1 MRFRLRALV
10 VPCLLFAAA
19 CSGDSP
25 STTPDDP
32 GAPGAS
38 GEAQTVPPIE
48 QRATGLGVSIVSS
61 DAAGAPRLIRAIV
74 PRAVPAG
81 MAPGAAA
88 RDHVAALK
96 ELWVAQGQTTDLVE
110 RSTQLLRN
118 GATVVTLGQ
127 EVDGVP
133 VHRGEV
139 HVLLHPDGKLAA
151 VSGTLVASA
160 AKPRFVSSSREALGH
175 ALDEQYGA
183 ARPPAAITEEAAAA
197 GDTDGWQTLAVASTP
212 DLQVE
217 SARVRR
223 ELTKIDDG
231 LAPVWRVEVM
241 GTAAFDPMID
251 ASPFY
256 AHEYLVSDDRGEI
269 VGDTNLMQND
279 AFVYRVY
286 AETTGNRRLLDGPLA
301 GFSPHPTG
309 VPDGSVPALIPQN
322 LVVMEAFNGPV
333 DPWLPANATT
343 TSGNNAE
350 AFADMDGTNGASPSD
365 LRPEVRA
372 GRVLSYTYNHEIGPL
387 DTPDQSKA
395 AAVNAFFIVNWLHDW
410 WYDSG
415 FTEATHNAQRD
426 NFGRGGVANDPML
439 VLAQAGANIGNRN
452 NANMGTPADGG
463 RPRMRMYLWSAPTT
477 TSLDGPSGPLASEA
491 IGSGPRNFD
500 LQGDLAIP
508 TDTTAP
514 FDDACQRITSNVT
527 GKIVLTTFSGVCNSA
542 NVVANAKAAGAA
554 GVMIEDQ
561 AGDNPRGFGGNGPS
575 NLPGLAIGV
584 TVGESLKAGLATGTV
599 TVTMH
604 SVAMGVERDGDL
616 DNTVVAHEWGHYLHH
631 RLAACSAQQC
641 GGMSEGWGDFNALL
655 MMLRDGDNRDGAYP
669 EAVYALADGTPNS
682 AYFGIRRFPYS
693 RDRSK
698 DPRTFKHIGDENPLP
713 GARSGAGNSEV
724 HATGEIWATMMWE
737 VLNVL
742 ADEHG
747 VNIARRRMSDYVVA
761 GLLLAPPDAT
771 FTEQRDALLA
781 AASALDTDDMILM
794 AAAFAGRGAGSCAVS
809 PSNSSATNAGV
820 IESGTLAGKFGLGG
834 LSLVDDG
841 TSCDH
846 DGYLDPGESGTLH
859 LTLANNG
866 IIAAENVTV
875 TATTTAT
882 GVRIGAPLRI
892 AALQPFTSS
901 SLALPV
907 TVLQTAP
914 RNTLVTINVHVA
926 GNNTCTANGVDASL
940 TIRIGADDVPT
951 SSATERAETRI
962 TPWTPTGSRAADL
975 WGRALDASG
984 NRTLFAQNAGFS
996 TDTQY
1001 VSPPLQA
1008 SSTEPVIVNLQHAY
1022 SLEGGPSAFIDGGVI
1037 ELSTDGGATWRDVT
1051 AFGSNPGY
1059 NATLVGTGSNVLR
1072 GRMAYSGTSAGFPA
1086 LQPLELDFGN
1096 QFAGTTF
1103 QIRFRLGTD
1112 GGGALVGWFID
1123 DITVHGLINTP
1134 FPIVVAE
1141 TATCTARRAALD
1153 DSAVAAASGSPAVSL
1168 DAFDRAVCVLN
1179 EALP

>member
-1 MRFRLRALV
+1 MLFRLRALL
-10 VPCLLFAAA
+10 VPSLLFAAA

-25 STTPDDP
+25 STAPDDP
-32 GAPGAS
+32 GPPGAS
-38 GEAQTVPPIE
+38 GEGQTVTPID
-48 QRATGLGVSIVSS
+48 QKATGLGMSIVAI

-74 PRAVPAG
+74 PPAVPAG
-81 MAPGAAA
+81 MSPGAAA
-88 RDHVAALK
+88 REHVAALK
-96 ELWVAQGQTTDLVE
+96 ELWVAQGPTTDLVE
-110 RSTQLLRN
+110 RGAQPLRN
-118 GATVVTLGQ
+118 GATVVTLAQ
-127 EVDGVP
+127 EVEGIP
-133 VHRGEV
+133 VHRGEL
-139 HVLLHPDGKLAA
+139 HVLLHADRSLAA
-151 VSGTLVASA
+151 VSGTLLASA
-160 AKPRFVSSSREALGH
+160 AKPRFVSSAREALGH
-175 ALDEQYGA
+175 ALDKQYGA
-183 ARPPAAITEEAAAA
+183 ARPQPAITEEAAAT
-197 GDTDGWQTLAVASTP
+197 GDADGWQTLAVASTA

-217 SARVRR
+217 SARARR
-223 ELTKIDDG
+223 ELTKTDSG
-231 LAPVWRVEVM
+231 LAPVWRVEVT
-241 GTAAFDPMID
+241 GTGAFDPMID
-251 ASPFY
+251 ASPSY
-256 AHEYLVSDDRGEI
+256 AHEYLVSDDGKI
-269 VGDTNLMQND
+269 VRDTDLMQND

-286 AETTGNRRLLDGPLA
+286 AETTGNRRPLDGPLA

-309 VPDGSVPALIPQN
+309 VPDGSVPGLIPQN

-333 DPWLPANATT
+333 DPWLPVNATT

-350 AFADMDGTNGASPSD
+350 AFADMDGSNGASPSD
-365 LRPEVRA
+365 IRPEVRS
-372 GRVLSYTYNHEIGPL
+372 GRVLNYTYNHEIGPL

-426 NFGRGGVANDPML
+426 NFGRGGVANDPLL

-452 NANMGTPADGG
+452 NANMSTPGDGA

-477 TSLDGPSGPLASEA
+477 TSLDGPSGPLGSEA

-500 LQGDLAIP
+500 LQGDLIIP

-514 FDDACQRITSNVT
+514 FDDACQRITSNVA

-554 GVMIEDQ
+554 AVMIVDP

-575 NLPGLAIGV
+575 NLPGLAVGA
-584 TVGESLKAGLATGTV
+584 TVGDSLKAGLAAGTV

-604 SVAMGVERDGDL
+604 SASAGVERDGDL

-631 RLAACSAQQC
+631 RLASCGAQQC
-641 GGMSEGWGDFNALL
+641 GGMSEGWGDFNSLL
-655 MMLRDGDNRDGAYP
+655 MMLREGDDRDGAYP
-669 EAVYALADGTPNS
+669 EAIYALADGTPNS

-698 DPRTFKHIGDENPLP
+698 NPLTFKHIGDENPLP

-724 HATGEIWATMMWE
+724 HATGEIWATMMWD
-737 VLNVL
+737 VVNVL
-742 ADEHG
+742 ADQHG
-747 VNIARRRMSDYVVA
+747 VNIARRRMSDYVVT

-781 AASALDTDDMILM
+781 AAGALDTDDMILM

-846 DGYLDPGESGTLH
+846 DGYLDPGESGMLH

-882 GVRIGAPLRI
+882 GIRIGAPLKI
-892 AALQPFTSS
+892 TALQAFTSS
-901 SLALPV
+901 SLAIPV
-907 TVLQTAP
+907 TVLPTAP
-914 RNTLVTINVHVA
+914 RNTLVTIKVHVA
-926 GNNTCTANGVDASL
+926 GSNTCDPSGVDASL
-940 TIRIGADDVPT
+940 TIRTGVDDVPT

-962 TPWTPTGSRAADL
+962 TPWTATGTGAAGL

-984 NRTLFAQNAGFS
+984 NRTIFARNAASS

-1008 SSTEPVIVNLQHAY
+1008 SPTEPVVIDLKQAY
-1022 SLEGGPSAFIDGGVI
+1022 SLEGAAPTFFDGGVI
-1037 ELSTDGGATWRDVT
+1037 ELSTDGGATWRDAT
-1051 AFGSNPGY
+1051 AFGANPGY
-1059 NATLVGTGSNVLR
+1059 SATLTTGGGNALG
-1072 GRMAYSGTSAGFPA
+1072 GRMAFSGTSAGVPA
-1086 LQPLELDFGN
+1086 LQPLELNFGT

-1112 GGGALVGWFID
+1112 GGASLVGWFLD

-1134 FPIVVAE
+1134 FPILVAE
-1141 TATCTARRAALD
+1141 PSTCTGGTATVARSD
-1153 DSAVAAASGSPAVSL
+1153 VATTRGSPAVSL
-1168 DAFDRAVCVLN
+1168 EAFDRAVCVLN

>member
-1 MRFRLRALV
+1 MPV
-10 VPCLLFAAA
+10 
-19 CSGDSP
+19 D
-25 STTPDDP
+25 
-32 GAPGAS
+32 
-38 GEAQTVPPIE
+38 QK
-48 QRATGLGVSIVSS
+48 ATGLGMSIVSS

-96 ELWVAQGQTTDLVE
+96 ELWVAQGPTTDLVE
-110 RSTQLLRN
+110 RSTQPLRN
-118 GATVVTLGQ
+118 GAAVVTLAQ

-133 VHRGEV
+133 VYRGEL
-139 HVLLHPDGKLAA
+139 HVLLHADGRLAA
-151 VSGTLVASA
+151 VSGTLMAST
-160 AKPRFVSSSREALGH
+160 AKPRFVSSASDALGH
-175 ALDEQYGA
+175 ALDKQYGA
-183 ARPPAAITEEAAAA
+183 ARPQPAITEEAADADA
-197 GDTDGWQTLAVASTP
+197 DGWQTLAVASTP

-217 SARVRR
+217 SARARR
-223 ELTKIDDG
+223 ELTKLDSG
-231 LAPVWRVEVM
+231 LVPVWRVEVI
-241 GTAAFDPMID
+241 GTGAFDPMSD

-256 AHEYLVSDDRGEI
+256 AHEYLVSDDGGQI
-269 VGDTNLMQND
+269 VRDTDLVQND

-286 AETTGNRRLLDGPLA
+286 AETTGNRRPLDGPLA

-309 VPDGSVPALIPQN
+309 MPDGSVPALIPQN
-322 LVVMEAFNGPV
+322 LVVMEAFNASL
-333 DPWLPANATT
+333 DPWLPVDATT

-350 AFADMDGTNGASPSD
+350 AFADMDGSNGASPSD
-365 LRPEVRA
+365 IRPEVRS
-372 GRVLSYTYNHEIGPL
+372 GRVLDYTYNHEIGPL

-415 FTEATHNAQRD
+415 FTEATHNGQRD
-426 NFGRGGVANDPML
+426 NFGRGGVANDPLL

-452 NANMGTPADGG
+452 NANMATPADGA
-463 RPRMRMYLWSAPTT
+463 RPRMRMYLWSAPTA
-477 TSLDGPSGPLASEA
+477 TSLDGPGGPLSSEA

-514 FDDACQRITSNVT
+514 FDDACQRITSNVA

-554 GVMIEDQ
+554 GVMIEDP

-575 NLPGLAIGV
+575 NLPGLAVGV

-604 SVAMGVERDGDL
+604 SASSGVERDGDL
-616 DNTVVAHEWGHYLHH
+616 DNTVVTHEWGHYLHH

-641 GGMSEGWGDFNALL
+641 SGMSEGWGDFNALL
-655 MMLRDGDNRDGAYP
+655 MMLREGDDRDGAYP
-669 EAVYALADGTPNS
+669 EAIYAVDDGTPNS
-682 AYFGIRRFPYS
+682 AYFGIRRVPYS

-698 DPRTFKHIGDENPLP
+698 DPLTFKHIGDENPLP

-724 HATGEIWATMMWE
+724 HATGEIWATMMWD

-742 ADEHG
+742 ADQHG
-747 VNIARRRMSDYVVA
+747 VTIARRRMSDYVVT

-781 AASALDTDDMILM
+781 AASALDTDDMLLM

-846 DGYLDPGESGTLH
+846 DGYLDPGESGLLH

-882 GVRIGAPLRI
+882 GIQIGAPLRI
-892 AALQPFTSS
+892 TALQPFTSS
-901 SLALPV
+901 SLTIPV
-907 TVLQTAP
+907 TVLPTAP
-914 RNTLVTINVHVA
+914 RNTLVTIKVHVA
-926 GNNTCTANGVDASL
+926 GDNTCDRSGVDASL
-940 TIRIGADDVPT
+940 TIRTGADDVPT

-962 TPWTPTGSRAADL
+962 TPWTATGAGAAGL
-975 WGRALDASG
+975 WGRAVDASG
-984 NRTLFAQNAGFS
+984 NRTFFAENAAFS

-1008 SSTEPVIVNLQHAY
+1008 SPTEPVVVDLKQAY
-1022 SLEGGPSAFIDGGVI
+1022 SLEGDPSGFFDGGVI
-1037 ELSTDGGATWRDVT
+1037 ELSTDGGATWRDAT
-1051 AFGSNPGY
+1051 AFGASPGY
-1059 NATLVGTGSNVLR
+1059 NATLRTGSGNVLG
-1072 GRMAYSGTSAGFPA
+1072 GRMAFSGTSAGFPA
-1086 LQPLELDFGN
+1086 LQPLELNFGN
-1096 QFAGTTF
+1096 QFAGTAF

-1112 GGGALVGWFID
+1112 GGASLVGWFID

-1134 FPIVVAE
+1134 FPILVAE
-1141 TATCTARRAALD
+1141 TATCTARAALLD
-1153 DSAVAAASGSPAVSL
+1153 HSTVATTRGSPPVSL
-1168 DAFDRAVCVLN
+1168 AAFDRAVCVLN

>member
-10 VPCLLFAAA
+10 VPSFLFAAA

-25 STTPDDP
+25 SATPDEP
-32 GAPGAS
+32 GAPGGS
-38 GEAQTVPPIE
+38 DDGQTATPID
-48 QRATGLGVSIVSS
+48 QRATGLGMSIVAS
-61 DAAGAPRLIRAIV
+61 DDSGAPRLIRAIV
-74 PRAVPAG
+74 PRAVAAG

-96 ELWVAQGQTTDLVE
+96 ELWVAQGQTTDLAL
-110 RSTQLLRN
+110 RSTQPLRN
-118 GATVVTLGQ
+118 GATVVTLAQ
-127 EVDGVP
+127 EVDGIP
-133 VHRGEV
+133 VYQGEL
-139 HVLLHPDGKLAA
+139 HVLLHTDGKLAA
-151 VSGTLVASA
+151 ISGTLMASA

-175 ALDEQYGA
+175 ALDKQYGA
-183 ARPPAAITEEAAAA
+183 ARPQPAIIEEAAPA
-197 GDTDGWQTLAVASTP
+197 GDADGWQTLAVASTP
-212 DLQVE
+212 ELQVE
-217 SARVRR
+217 SARARR
-223 ELTKIDDG
+223 ELTKIDNG
-231 LAPVWRVEVM
+231 LERVWRVEVV
-241 GTAAFDPMID
+241 GTGAFDPMID

-256 AHEYLVSDDRGEI
+256 AHEYLVSDDSGKI
-269 VGDTNLMQND
+269 VRDTDLVQND

-286 AETTGNRRLLDGPLA
+286 AETTGNRRPFDGPLD

-309 VPDGSVPALIPQN
+309 IPDGSVPGLIPPN
-322 LVVMEAFNGPV
+322 LVVMEAFNGSV

-350 AFADMDGTNGASPSD
+350 AFADMDGSNGASPSD
-365 LRPEVRA
+365 IRPEVRA
-372 GRVLSYTYNHEIGPL
+372 GRVLNYTYNHEIGPL

-415 FTEATHNAQRD
+415 FTEATRNAQRD
-426 NFGRGGVANDPML
+426 NFGRGGVANDPLL

-452 NANMGTPADGG
+452 NANMSTPADGG

-514 FDDACQRITSNVT
+514 FDDACQRITSDVA
-527 GKIVLTTFSGVCNSA
+527 GKIVLATFSGVCNSA

-554 GVMIEDQ
+554 GIMIEDP

-575 NLPGLAIGV
+575 NLSGLAVGV
-584 TVGESLKAGLATGTV
+584 TVGEALKAGLATGTV

-604 SVAMGVERDGDL
+604 SVSMGVERDGDL

-631 RLAACSAQQC
+631 RLASCGAQQC
-641 GGMSEGWGDFNALL
+641 SGMSEGWGDFNALL
-655 MMLRDGDNRDGAYP
+655 MMLRDADNRDGAYP
-669 EAVYALADGTPNS
+669 EALYALADGTPNS

-747 VNIARRRMSDYVVA
+747 VTIARRRMSDYVVA

-892 AALQPFTSS
+892 PALQPFTSS
-901 SLALPV
+901 SLAIPV

-914 RNTLVTINVHVA
+914 RNTLVTIKVHVA
-926 GNNTCTANGVDASL
+926 GDNTCSANGVDASL
-940 TIRIGADDVPT
+940 TIRTGADDVPAA
-951 SSATERAETRI
+951 SATEGAEARI
-962 TPWTPTGSRAADL
+962 TPWTPTGAGAAGL
-975 WGRALDASG
+975 WGTALEASG
-984 NRTLFAQNAGFS
+984 NRTLFAQNAAFT

-1008 SSTEPVIVNLQHAY
+1008 SPSEPVVIDLTQAY
-1022 SLEGGPSAFIDGGVI
+1022 SLEGDPSAFFDGGVI

-1051 AFGSNPGY
+1051 AFGANPGY
-1059 NATLVGTGSNVLR
+1059 NATLVGSALR

-1096 QFAGTTF
+1096 QFAGTAF
-1103 QIRFRLGTD
+1103 QIRFRLSTD
-1112 GGGALVGWFID
+1112 GGASFVGWFID
-1123 DITVHGLINTP
+1123 NIAVHGLINTP

-1141 TATCTARRAALD
+1141 TATCTARKTPLD
-1153 DSAVAAASGSPAVSL
+1153 DSAVATTSGSPAVSL
-1168 DAFDRAVCVLN
+1168 DGFDRAVCVLN

>member
-1 MRFRLRALV
+1 MLFRLRALV
-10 VPCLLFAAA
+10 VPSLLFAAA
-19 CSGDSP
+19 CSGGSP
-25 STTPDDP
+25 LPTPDDP
-32 GAPGAS
+32 GPPGAS
-38 GEAQTVPPIE
+38 DGAQTVAPID
-48 QRATGLGVSIVSS
+48 QKATGLGMSIVSS
-61 DAAGAPRLIRAIV
+61 DAAGAPRLIRAIE
-74 PRAVPAG
+74 PRAAPAG
-81 MAPGAAA
+81 MSPGAAA

-110 RSTQLLRN
+110 RSTQPLRN
-118 GATVVTLGQ
+118 GATVVTLAQ

-133 VHRGEV
+133 VYRGEL
-139 HVLLHPDGKLAA
+139 HVLLHTDGRLAA
-151 VSGTLVASA
+151 VSGTLMAAA
-160 AKPRFVSSSREALGH
+160 AKPRFVSSASEALGH
-175 ALDEQYGA
+175 ALDKQYGA
-183 ARPPAAITEEAAAA
+183 ARPQPAITEDATAD
-197 GDTDGWQTLAVASTP
+197 GDADGWQTLAVASTP

-217 SARVRR
+217 TARARR
-223 ELTKIDDG
+223 ELTKIDNG
-231 LAPVWRVEVM
+231 LVPVWRVEVM
-241 GTAAFDPMID
+241 GTGAFDPRID

-256 AHEYLVSDDRGEI
+256 AREYLVSDDSGQI
-269 VGDTNLMQND
+269 VQDTDLMQND

-286 AETTGNRRLLDGPLA
+286 AETTGNRRPLDGPLA

-309 VPDGSVPALIPQN
+309 VPDGSVPTLIPQN
-322 LVVMEAFNGPV
+322 LVVMEAFNVPL
-333 DPWLPANATT
+333 DPWLPTNATT

-350 AFADMDGTNGASPSD
+350 AFADMDGSNGASPSD
-365 LRPEVRA
+365 IRPEVRS
-372 GRVLSYTYNHEIGPL
+372 GRVLNYTYNHEIGPL

-395 AAVNAFFIVNWLHDW
+395 AAVNAFFLVNWLHDW

-415 FTEATHNAQRD
+415 FTEATHNGQRD
-426 NFGRGGVANDPML
+426 NFGRGGVANDPLL

-452 NANMGTPADGG
+452 NANMATPADGA
-463 RPRMRMYLWSAPTT
+463 RPRMRMYLWSAPTAT
-477 TSLDGPSGPLASEA
+477 ALDGPNGPLASEA

-500 LQGDLAIP
+500 LQGDIAIP

-514 FDDACQRITSNVT
+514 FDDACQRITSNVA

-554 GVMIEDQ
+554 GVMIEDP

-575 NLPGLAIGV
+575 NLPGLAVGV
-584 TVGESLKAGLATGTV
+584 TVGESLKAGLATGIV

-604 SVAMGVERDGDL
+604 SVSSGVERDGDL

-641 GGMSEGWGDFNALL
+641 SGMSEGWGDFNSL
-655 MMLRDGDNRDGAYP
+655 MMMMREGDDRDGAFP
-669 EAVYALADGTPNS
+669 EAIYALADGTPNS

-698 DPRTFKHIGDENPLP
+698 DPLTFKHIGDENPLP

-724 HATGEIWATMMWE
+724 HATGEIWATMMWD

-742 ADEHG
+742 ADQHG
-747 VNIARRRMSDYVVA
+747 VNIARRRMSDYVVT

-809 PSNSSATNAGV
+809 PSNSSTTNAGV

-846 DGYLDPGESGTLH
+846 DGYLDPGESGMLH
-859 LTLANNG
+859 LTLANAG

-882 GVRIGAPLRI
+882 GIQIGAPLRI

-901 SLALPV
+901 SLAIPV

-914 RNTLVTINVHVA
+914 RNTLVTIKVHVA
-926 GNNTCTANGVDASL
+926 GDNTCDRTGVDASL
-940 TIRIGADDVPT
+940 TIRTGADDVPT

-962 TPWTPTGSRAADL
+962 TPWTATGAGAASL

-984 NRTLFAQNAGFS
+984 NRTIFAANAAFS

-1008 SSTEPVIVNLQHAY
+1008 SPTLPVVIDLKQAY
-1022 SLEGGPSAFIDGGVI
+1022 SLEGDLSAFFDGGVI

-1051 AFGSNPGY
+1051 AFGVNPGY
-1059 NATLVGTGSNVLR
+1059 NATLRTGGGNALG

-1096 QFAGTTF
+1096 QFASTTF

-1112 GGGALVGWFID
+1112 GGAAFVGWLID
-1123 DITVHGLINTP
+1123 DITVHGLVNTP
-1134 FPIVVAE
+1134 FPILVAE
-1141 TATCTARRAALD
+1141 TATCTGGKAPLAH
-1153 DSAVAAASGSPAVSL
+1153 SAVATTRGSPAVSL

-1179 EALP
+1179 EAMP

>member
-1 MRFRLRALV
+1 MLSRLRALV
-10 VPCLLFAAA
+10 VPSFLFAAA

-32 GAPGAS
+32 GAPDEGQAV
-38 GEAQTVPPIE
+38 TPID
-48 QRATGLGVSIVSS
+48 QKATGLGMSIASS

-88 RDHVAALK
+88 RDHVTALK

-110 RSTQLLRN
+110 RSAQPLRN

-133 VHRGEV
+133 VNRGEL
-139 HVLLHPDGKLAA
+139 HVLLHTDGRLAA
-151 VSGTLVASA
+151 VSGTLLASA
-160 AKPRFVSSSREALGH
+160 AKPHFVSSSREALGH
-175 ALDEQYGA
+175 ALDQQYGA
-183 ARPPAAITEEAAAA
+183 ARAQPAITEETAA
-197 GDTDGWQTLAVASTP
+197 GDADGWQTLAVASSP

-217 SARVRR
+217 SARARR
-223 ELTKIDDG
+223 ELTKLDTG
-231 LAPVWRVEVM
+231 LAPVWRLEVM
-241 GTAAFDPMID
+241 GTGAFDPKID

-256 AHEYLVSDDRGEI
+256 AHEYLVSDDGGKILR
-269 VGDTNLMQND
+269 DTDLMQND

-286 AETTGNRRLLDGPLA
+286 AETTGNRRPLDGPLG

-309 VPDGSVPALIPQN
+309 VPDGSAPGLVPTN
-322 LVVMEAFNGPV
+322 LVVMEAFNATL

-365 LRPEVRA
+365 IKPEVRA
-372 GRVLSYTYNHEIGPL
+372 GRVLNYTYNHEIGPL

-395 AAVNAFFIVNWLHDW
+395 ASVNLFFIVNWLHDW

-426 NFGRGGVANDPML
+426 NLGRGGVANDPLL

-452 NANMGTPADGG
+452 NANMSTPADGA

-477 TSLDGPSGPLASEA
+477 TSLDGPNGPLGSEA

-500 LQGDLAIP
+500 LRGDLVIP

-514 FDDACQRITSNVT
+514 FDDACQRITSDVA

-542 NVVANAKAAGAA
+542 NVVADAKAAGAA
-554 GVMIEDQ
+554 GVMIVDP

-575 NLPGLAIGV
+575 NLPGLAVGA
-584 TVGESLKAGLATGTV
+584 TVGDALKAGLATGTV

-604 SVAMGVERDGDL
+604 SVSSGVERDGDL
-616 DNTVVAHEWGHYLHH
+616 DNTIVAHEWGHYLHH
-631 RLAACSAQQC
+631 RLAACGAQQC
-641 GGMSEGWGDFNALL
+641 SGMSEGWGDFNSLM
-655 MMLRDGDNRDGAYP
+655 MMLREGDNRDGAYP
-669 EAVYALADGTPNS
+669 EAIYAEADGTPNS

-693 RDRSK
+693 RDHSK
-698 DPRTFKHIGDENPLP
+698 NPLTFKHIGDENPLP

-724 HATGEIWATMMWE
+724 HATGEIWATMLWE

-747 VNIARRRMSDYVVA
+747 VAIARRRMSDYVVA

-820 IESGTLAGKFGLGG
+820 IESGTLAGKLGLGG

-859 LTLANNG
+859 LTLANSG
-866 IIAAENVTV
+866 IIAAETVTV
-875 TATTTAT
+875 TATTTTT
-882 GVRIGAPLRI
+882 GIRIGAPLKI
-892 AALQPFTSS
+892 AALQPATSS
-901 SLALPV
+901 SLAIPV
-907 TVLQTAP
+907 TVLPTAP
-914 RNTLVTINVHVA
+914 RNTLVTIKVHVA
-926 GNNTCTANGVDASL
+926 GDNTCDPSGVDASL

-962 TPWTPTGSRAADL
+962 TPWTPTGTGAAGL

-984 NRTLFAQNAGFS
+984 NRTVFAVNAAFS

-1008 SSTEPVIVNLQHAY
+1008 SPTEPVIINLKQAY
-1022 SLEGGPSAFIDGGVI
+1022 SLEGDPSAFFDGGVI
-1037 ELSTDGGATWRDVT
+1037 ELSTDAGATWRDAT
-1051 AFGSNPGY
+1051 AFGASPGY
-1059 NATLVGTGSNVLR
+1059 NATLRAGSGALA
-1072 GRMAYSGTSAGFPA
+1072 GRMAFSGTSAGFPA
-1086 LQPLELDFGN
+1086 LQPLELNFGT
-1096 QFAGTTF
+1096 QFAGTAF
-1103 QIRFRLGTD
+1103 QLRFRLSTD
-1112 GGGALVGWFID
+1112 GGAAFVGWFLD

-1141 TATCTARRAALD
+1141 TATCTARKAPLD
-1153 DSAVAAASGSPAVSL
+1153 DSAVATTTGSPAVSL

-1179 EALP
+1179 EAQP

>member
-1 MRFRLRALV
+1 MLFRLRALV
-10 VPCLLFAAA
+10 VPSLLFAAA

-38 GEAQTVPPIE
+38 GEGQTITPID
-48 QRATGLGVSIVSS
+48 QKAIGLGMSVVSS

-74 PRAVPAG
+74 PRAVAAG
-81 MAPGAAA
+81 TAPGAAA
-88 RDHVAALK
+88 RDHVTALK

-110 RSTQLLRN
+110 RSTQPLRN
-118 GATVVTLGQ
+118 GATVVTLAQ
-127 EVDGVP
+127 EVDGIP
-133 VHRGEV
+133 IDRGDL
-139 HVLLHPDGKLAA
+139 HVLLHTDGKLAA
-151 VSGTLVASA
+151 VSGTLVAA
-160 AKPRFVSSSREALGH
+160 VAKPHFVSSSREALGH
-175 ALDEQYGA
+175 ALDKQYGV
-183 ARPPAAITEEAAAA
+183 ARPQPAITEEAAVA
-197 GDTDGWQTLAVASTP
+197 GDADGWQTLAVAASS

-217 SARVRR
+217 SARARR
-223 ELTKIDDG
+223 ELTKVDDG
-231 LAPVWRVEVM
+231 LMRVWRVEVT
-241 GTAAFDPMID
+241 GTGAFDPMLD

-256 AHEYLVSDDRGEI
+256 AHEYLVSDDGGEI
-269 VGDTNLMQND
+269 VRDTDLVQND

-286 AETTGNRRLLDGPLA
+286 GEPTGNRRPLDGPLD

-309 VPDGSVPALIPQN
+309 LPDGSVPALIAQN
-322 LVVMEAFNGPV
+322 LVVMEAFNGPG

-350 AFADMDGTNGASPSD
+350 AFADIDGTNGASPSD
-365 LRPEVRA
+365 IKPEVRA
-372 GRVLSYTYNHEIGPL
+372 GRVLNYTYNHEIGPL

-395 AAVNAFFIVNWLHDW
+395 AAVNLFFVVNWLHDW

-426 NFGRGGVANDPML
+426 NFGRGGVANDPLL

-452 NANMGTPADGG
+452 NANMSTPADGA

-477 TSLDGPSGPLASEA
+477 TSLDGPNGPLASEA

-500 LQGDLAIP
+500 LRGDLAIP

-514 FDDACQRITSNVT
+514 FDDACQRITSDVT

-554 GVMIEDQ
+554 GVMILDP

-575 NLPGLAIGV
+575 NLPGLAVGV

-604 SVAMGVERDGDL
+604 SVSMGVERDGDL

-631 RLAACSAQQC
+631 RLAACGAQQC
-641 GGMSEGWGDFNALL
+641 SGMSEGWGDFNSLL
-655 MMLRDGDNRDGAYP
+655 MMLREGDNRDGAYP
-669 EAVYALADGTPNS
+669 EAVYAVADGTPNS
-682 AYFGIRRFPYS
+682 AYFGLRRFPYS
-693 RDRSK
+693 RDHSK

-713 GARSGAGNSEV
+713 GARSGVGNSEV

-747 VNIARRRMSDYVVA
+747 VNVARRRMSDYVVA

-820 IESGTLAGKFGLGG
+820 IESGTLAGKLGLGG
-834 LSLVDDG
+834 LSLIDDG

-892 AALQPFTSS
+892 TALQPFTSS
-901 SLALPV
+901 SLAIPV

-914 RNTLVTINVHVA
+914 RNALVTIKVHVA
-926 GNNTCTANGVDASL
+926 GDNTCTANGIDASL
-940 TIRIGADDVPT
+940 TIRTGADDVPT

-962 TPWTPTGSRAADL
+962 TPWTPTGTGPAGL

-984 NRTLFAQNAGFS
+984 NRMFFAANAAS
-996 TDTQY
+996 SSDTQY
-1001 VSPPLQA
+1001 VSPLLQA
-1008 SSTEPVIVNLQHAY
+1008 SPTEPVVINLMQAY
-1022 SLEGGPSAFIDGGVI
+1022 SLEGDPAAFFDGGVI
-1037 ELSTDGGATWRDVT
+1037 ELSSNGGATWRDVT
-1051 AFGSNPGY
+1051 ALGVTPGY
-1059 NATLVGTGSNVLR
+1059 NATLVGSGNPL
-1072 GRMAYSGTSAGFPA
+1072 GARMAYSGTSAGFPA
-1086 LQPLELDFGN
+1086 LQPLELNFGS
-1096 QFAGTTF
+1096 QLAGTAF

-1112 GGGALVGWFID
+1112 TRGSSVGWFID
-1123 DITVHGLINTP
+1123 DITVHGLTNTP
-1134 FPIVVAE
+1134 FAILVPEA
-1141 TATCTARRAALD
+1141 ATCTARKAPLA
-1153 DSAVAAASGSPAVSL
+1153 DSAVATTSGSPALSL